1 MKYFPNSFIFL
12 RYGTFLCLQITTKR
26 VSQFI
31 LLLNHPTRFGND
43 TKWQGAMWIRI
54 CNMTFRIGNMQI
66 INWSDSP
73 LTFYSLYLS
82 FNRHSFSKL
91 FYTIL
96 YLLSTLRC
104 THYHLC
110 FFLLSKAKNRTK
122 LSYQFQSLKPCM
134 LHRGIFYIRKGCT
147 LSVYDWHYST
157 TQSAQEDTSL
167 KGCLFDETL
176 ILFAKPNPLDVESR
190 AHFIWPSSLLWNPG
204 FQIKQ

>member
-31 LLLNHPTRFGND
+31 LLLIHPTRFGND

-91 FYTIL
+91 CYTFL
-96 YLLSTLRC
+96 YLLFTLKC

-122 LSYQFQSLKPCM
+122 LSLNNAKVWNRACCIGDFFISEKAVHCLCIRLALQYNTVSTGRYQFEGMSFRWDFNIICQAQPVGCWEPST
-134 LHRGIFYIRKGCT
+134 FYLT
-147 LSVYDWHYST
+147 
-157 TQSAQEDTSL
+157 
-167 KGCLFDETL
+167 
-176 ILFAKPNPLDVESR
+176 
-190 AHFIWPSSLLWNPG
+190 
-204 FQIKQ
+204 